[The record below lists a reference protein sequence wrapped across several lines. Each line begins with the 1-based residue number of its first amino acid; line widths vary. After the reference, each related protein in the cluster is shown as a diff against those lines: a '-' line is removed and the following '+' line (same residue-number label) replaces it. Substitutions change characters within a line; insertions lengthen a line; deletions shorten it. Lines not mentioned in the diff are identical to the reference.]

1 MNVDLGGGKTDA
13 LGGIHGLQH
22 VIDQVTQLGVHGTHR
37 EGLGAQA
44 RSGYSRIVR
53 RVMGAGFRCACI

>member
-1 MNVDLGGGKTDA
+1 MHVDLGGRETDA

-22 VIDQVTQLGVHGTHR
+22 VIDQVTQWGVHGTHR

-44 RSGYSRIVR
+44 GVWILQDCEARHGSGVQ
-53 RVMGAGFRCACI
+53 CACI